1 MRFDISFERKYRLD
15 KSDSRKLKLRTISQN
30 VKKLIRRKHRQYL
43 HKIESSF
50 CSNPKTFWSYHKAML
65 HNRTDQN
72 TRITYNGITAKT
84 SREKAELFNSYFASV
99 FQTSRS
105 NKSTENDDYDDTPS
119 KTHVELSDI
128 TVSVEEVV
136 NNLRNLD
143 VTKAHG
149 PDGIHPRLLKEC
161 SEQIGPS
168 LCALFN
174 HSLNCGRVPIEWKA
188 ANITPVHKKESKEV
202 AENCRPISLLSIV
215 SKILER
221 SVCSNLYNHISHL
234 IADEQHGF
242 FRNRSCVTQLLS
254 VFHAIG
260 KSLDKNIQTDI
271 LYLDFAKAF
280 DSVDHDILLAKLKT
294 YGVNG
299 NLLNWF
305 TDYLHGRV
313 QRVVVDGVASD
324 WATVTSG
331 VPQGSLLGPILFV
344 IFINDFPN
352 VVSHVSQTALYADD
366 SKLYKS
372 ISCLCSCE
380 SLQQSLNH
388 LSMWSHNNNI
398 SFNASKCKVLKVTR
412 KSNPLCFDYHL
423 GNTTLVHVR
432 KEKDLGCII
441 TNHLTWNQQVLV
453 VVCKAN
459 KMLGLLR
466 RTCPL
471 LTNTK
476 VRRSLYLSL
485 VKCHLDY
492 ASQVFTEDQN

>member
-1 MRFDISFERKYRLD
+1 M
-15 KSDSRKLKLRTISQN
+15 Q
-30 VKKLIRRKHRQYL
+30 Q
-43 HKIESSF
+43 
-50 CSNPKTFWSYHKAML
+50 
-65 HNRTDQN
+65 
-72 TRITYNGITAKT
+72 
-84 SREKAELFNSYFASV
+84 
-99 FQTSRS
+99 
-105 NKSTENDDYDDTPS
+105 
-119 KTHVELSDI
+119 
-128 TVSVEEVV
+128 SVE
-136 NNLRNLD
+136 
-143 VTKAHG
+143 
-149 PDGIHPRLLKEC
+149 PYI
-161 SEQIGPS
+161 PS
-168 LCALFN
+168 N
-174 HSLNCGRVPIEWKA
+174 R
-188 ANITPVHKKESKEV
+188 
-202 AENCRPISLLSIV
+202 
-215 SKILER
+215 
-221 SVCSNLYNHISHL
+221 SNLYNHISHL

-242 FRNRSCVTQLLS
+242 IRNRSCVTQLLS

-299 NLLNWF
+299 NLFNWF

-352 VVSHVSQTALYADD
+352 VVSDASQTALYADD

-372 ISCLCSCE
+372 ISCLGSCE
-380 SLQQSLNH
+380 SLQQSLDH

-398 SFNASKCKVLKVTR
+398 SFNASKCKVLTVTR
-412 KSNPLCFDYHL
+412 KSNPLCFDYYL
-423 GNTTLVHVR
+423 GNTTLVNVR

-441 TNHLTWNQQVLV
+441 TNHLTWDQQVLV

-492 ASQVFTEDQN
+492 ATQVWSPALTSLKIKIENVQRRATRWILKQRKGEQSYKERLVTLKLLPLCYDREVKDLVFFYKAMHGYINLDVNNFVSFVAHGRTRLSETRTLKTPSCRTSTFQGSYFNRIVKLWNSIMVTSNSRNFSSLSMFKTLAKNIFSSELNRTFDVDMTCTWSLSW

>member
-1 MRFDISFERKYRLD
+1 M
-15 KSDSRKLKLRTISQN
+15 
-30 VKKLIRRKHRQYL
+30 
-43 HKIESSF
+43 
-50 CSNPKTFWSYHKAML
+50 
-65 HNRTDQN
+65 
-72 TRITYNGITAKT
+72 
-84 SREKAELFNSYFASV
+84 
-99 FQTSRS
+99 
-105 NKSTENDDYDDTPS
+105 
-119 KTHVELSDI
+119 
-128 TVSVEEVV
+128 
-136 NNLRNLD
+136 
-143 VTKAHG
+143 
-149 PDGIHPRLLKEC
+149 
-161 SEQIGPS
+161 
-168 LCALFN
+168 
-174 HSLNCGRVPIEWKA
+174 
-188 ANITPVHKKESKEV
+188 
-202 AENCRPISLLSIV
+202 
-215 SKILER
+215 
-221 SVCSNLYNHISHL
+221 
-234 IADEQHGF
+234 
-242 FRNRSCVTQLLS
+242 
-254 VFHAIG
+254 
-260 KSLDKNIQTDI
+260 
-271 LYLDFAKAF
+271 DFAKAF

-305 TDYLHGRV
+305 NDYLHGRV

-352 VVSHVSQTALYADD
+352 VVSDASQTALNADD

-372 ISCLCSCE
+372 ISCLGP
-380 SLQQSLNH
+380 
-388 LSMWSHNNNI
+388 
-398 SFNASKCKVLKVTR
+398 R

-441 TNHLTWNQQVLV
+441 TNHLTWDQQVLI

-492 ASQVFTEDQN
+492 ATQVWSPALTSLKIKIENVQRRATRWILKQRKGEQSYKERLVTLKLLPLCYDREVKDLVFFYKAMHGYINLDVNNFVSFVTHGRTRLSEARTLKTPSCRTSTFQGSYFNRIVKLWNSIMVTSTSRNFSSLSMFKTLAKNIFSSELNRTFDVDMTCTWSLVRDCSCHRS

>member
-1 MRFDISFERKYRLD
+1 
-15 KSDSRKLKLRTISQN
+15 
-30 VKKLIRRKHRQYL
+30 
-43 HKIESSF
+43 
-50 CSNPKTFWSYHKAML
+50 ML
-65 HNRTDQN
+65 HNRTDQT

-84 SREKAELFNSYFASV
+84 SREKAGLFNSYFASV
-99 FQTSRS
+99 FRTSRS
-105 NKSTENDDYDDTPS
+105 NKSTENNDYHDTPS

-128 TVSVEEVV
+128 TVSAEEVV
-136 NNLRNLD
+136 NNLGNLD

-174 HSLNCGRVPIEWKA
+174 HSLSCGRVPIEWKA
-188 ANITPVHKKESKEV
+188 ANITPVHKKELKEV
-202 AENCRPISLLSIV
+202 AKNFRPISLLSIV
-215 SKILER
+215 SKIVER
-221 SVCSNLYNHISHL
+221 SVCSNLYNHIFHL

-242 FRNRSCVTQLLS
+242 IRNRSCVTQLLS

-260 KSLDKNIQTDI
+260 KSLDRNIQTDI

-280 DSVDHDILLAKLKT
+280 DSVDHDILLAKLKS
-294 YGVNG
+294 YGVSG

-305 TDYLHGRV
+305 IDYLHDRI

-352 VVSHVSQTALYADD
+352 VVSDTSQTALYADD
-366 SKLYKS
+366 PKLYKS
-372 ISCLCSCE
+372 FTCLGSCE

-388 LSMWSHNNNI
+388 LTMWSHENNI
-398 SFNASKCKVLKVTR
+398 SFIASKCKELTVTR

-423 GNTTLVHVR
+423 GDTTLVYLR

-441 TNHLTWNQQVLV
+441 TNHLTWDQQVLV
-453 VVCKAN
+453 VVYKAN

-466 RTCPL
+466 RTRPL

-492 ASQVFTEDQN
+492 ATQIWSPALTSLNIKIENVQRRATRWILKQRKGEQSYKERLVTLKLLPLCYNP